1 MSSSD
6 AAMSLAVAFAPLSE
20 KRAGPLAEQGE
31 GEAGAGRRREIPRR
45 NPALSTRWGG
55 EGEGA

>member
-1 MSSSD
+1 
-6 AAMSLAVAFAPLSE
+6 MSLAVAFAPLSE